1 MAKMDDEPFRR
12 LAPSDSASDVALR
25 QRFRTFGLAI
35 ANVLE
40 VPACAESINRCQT
53 GLDAKIQT

>member
-1 MAKMDDEPFRR
+1 MDDEPFRR

-25 QRFRTFGLAI
+25 VSASETFGLAI

-40 VPACAESINRCQT
+40 APACAESTNRYQT
-53 GLDAKIQT
+53 GVDTKI